1 MEGDNLRRFSYFCCK
16 IFGFRKR
23 TIADVFGTSA
33 LGDAFIVSL
42 SIPDIL
48 VSGFTT
54 AIATLYIPTYY
65 KVLKEKHENVN
76 DVKEYN
82 ASVLGL
88 IVIVCILISSITEVF
103 AKFVV
108 TVFAPGFSAE

>member
-1 MEGDNLRRFSYFCCK
+1 MERHNLCGFGNFCE
-16 IFGFRKR
+16 IFRIYKR
-23 TIADVFGTSA
+23 IFVADVFGTSA

-65 KVLKEKHENVN
+65 KSIKEKHKNP
-76 DVKEYN
+76 KYQ
-82 ASVLGL
+82 
-88 IVIVCILISSITEVF
+88 
-103 AKFVV
+103 
-108 TVFAPGFSAE
+108 